1 MRVGFQSCGSMTCRP
16 SPAQMRPPSL
26 SSLIKTS
33 WINRH
38 RPDDPTRG
46 RTHRQ
51 DHGTGRRAL
60 MVNIAHLQKLNQ
72 GSEPRGEAREAG
84 RLTPEAVV
92 RPQEALLP
100 PA

>member
-1 MRVGFQSCGSMTCRP
+1 
-16 SPAQMRPPSL
+16 
-26 SSLIKTS
+26 
-33 WINRH
+33 
-38 RPDDPTRG
+38 
-46 RTHRQ
+46 
-51 DHGTGRRAL
+51 

-100 PA
+100 PAIAAGLAHRSRCNGIYVLRF